1 MGRKAFDKVA
11 EGLNEA
17 LAIARGVAKPARL
30 YIPAEIDIKAI
41 RANCRSRRE
50 ISPRVSGSR

>member
-1 MGRKAFDKVA
+1 MARKAFDKVA

-30 YIPAEIDIKAI
+30 YL
-41 RANCRSRRE
+41 
-50 ISPRVSGSR
+50 PR